1 MLFRPTRRDFL
12 KTVGV
17 AAAAAST
24 PAVAAR
30 VAAASSITDVKVSSP
45 LVSPPVA
52 LNRAPL
58 GQSRFYSLPLTSVRP
73 KGWLKRQM
81 EIQAAGLSGHLD
93 EFWPDLGPDSGWLG
107 GNGESWERGPYFL
120 DGLVPLAYQL
130 QDQKLIAKA
139 EKWLN
144 WTLQHQQANG
154 MIGPAKNDDWW
165 PRMVMLKVLTQYQ
178 EATRDSRVIPLMER
192 YFAFQTGEMPKRPLR
207 DWGKYRWQDEVL
219 SVVWL
224 YNRTGDRDLLR
235 LAELLR
241 QQGYN
246 WRQQFANFS
255 YTHKSNA
262 QELGL
267 KEGTAPPELAMQ
279 THGVNNAMGLKSS
292 ALWWLFSKQDGD
304 RDGVQQQLDALDRHH
319 GIPNGMFSADEH
331 LAGTNPS
338 QGVELCAVVEQM
350 FSLERSL
357 GILGSAALGD
367 RLEKIAYNAL
377 PGTLTDDMWA
387 HQYDQEPNQIR
398 CSLSQRPWTT
408 NGPESNLF
416 GLEPNFGCCTANM
429 HQGWPKITASLW
441 MADANG
447 GLAAAVY
454 APCEVR
460 AIVGRGVPVTI
471 DEETL
476 YPFRDDVVLTVRPE
490 HPVHFPMHLR
500 IPHWADN
507 TSIRVNGKATEGG
520 RSGSFAVLNRQW
532 KAGDQVEIQFPMRP
546 RVTRWYHNS
555 VAVERG
561 PIIFALNVAAD
572 WNKLRT
578 RGMTADWE
586 VQPKST
592 WNYALEVNEST
603 AESALKVTEQNAD
616 KDVFTL
622 NGAPVRIEVKGRRV
636 REWQETQGVAGELP
650 QSPTASSEPEEVLTL
665 VPYGAAKLRITAF
678 PELT

>member
-1 MLFRPTRRDFL
+1 MLIRSRRDFL

-17 AAAAAST
+17 AAAAASA

-30 VAAASSITDVKVSSP
+30 VAAASSVTDVKASSP
-45 LVSPPVA
+45 LVA
-52 LNRAPL
+52 NRAPL
-58 GQSRFYSLPLTSVRP
+58 GRSSFYALPLTSIRP

-93 EFWPDLGPDSGWLG
+93 EFWPDVGPESGWLG

-130 QDQKLIAKA
+130 QDQKLIGKA
-139 EKWLN
+139 EKWVN
-144 WTLQHQQANG
+144 WTLQHPQANG

-178 EATRDSRVIPLMER
+178 EATGDSRVIPLMER
-192 YFAFQTGEMPKRPLR
+192 YFAFQASEMPKRPLR
-207 DWGKYRWQDEVL
+207 DWGKYRWQDEAL

-224 YNRTGDRDLLR
+224 YNRTGNRDLLKF
-235 LAELLR
+235 AELLHT
-241 QQGYN
+241 QGYD
-246 WRQQFANFS
+246 WQKQFANFS
-255 YTHKSNA
+255 YTHKISV
-262 QELGL
+262 QELGF
-267 KEGTAPPELAMQ
+267 KEGAPPPDLAMQ
-279 THGVNNAMGLKSS
+279 THGVNNAMALKSS
-292 ALWWLFSKQDGD
+292 ALWWLFSKQDSD
-304 RDGVQQQLDALDRHH
+304 RDGVQQQLEALDRHH

-338 QGVELCAVVEQM
+338 QGIELCAVVEQM
-350 FSLERSL
+350 FSLEHSL
-357 GILGSAALGD
+357 AILGTAALGD

-387 HQYDQEPNQIR
+387 HQYDQEPNQIQ

-408 NGPESNLF
+408 NGPESNLY

-429 HQGWPKITASLW
+429 HQGWPKLTASLW
-441 MADANG
+441 MASASG

-454 APCEVR
+454 APCQVR
-460 AIVGRGVPVTI
+460 TTVAGGVPVAI

-476 YPFRDDVVLTVRPE
+476 YPFRGDVVLTVRPD
-490 HPVHFPMHLR
+490 HSVRFPMHLR
-500 IPHWADN
+500 IPQWADGA
-507 TSIRVNGKATEGG
+507 TIRVNGKATEGV
-520 RSGSFAVLNRQW
+520 STGSFTVLDREW
-532 KAGDQVEIQFPMRP
+532 KARDRVEIHFPMKP

-561 PIIFALNVAAD
+561 PVIFSLNVAAE
-572 WNKLRT
+572 WKKLRT

-586 VQPKST
+586 VQPKSA
-592 WNYALEVNEST
+592 WNYALAVNEKT
-603 AESALKVTEQNAD
+603 ADSALKVTEQKGD
-616 KDVFTL
+616 KEVFTL
-622 NGAPVRIEVKGRRV
+622 DSAPVRIEVKGRKV
-636 REWQETQGVAGELP
+636 QEWREIQGVAGELP
-650 QSPTASSEPEEVLTL
+650 QSPMATSEPEETLTL

-678 PELT
+678 PEVA

>member
-1 MLFRPTRRDFL
+1 MSLRSTRRDFL
-12 KTVGV
+12 KTVGI

-24 PAVAAR
+24 PAVAAS
-30 VAAASSITDVKVSSP
+30 VAAASSVADAKASSS
-45 LVSPPVA
+45 LVV
-52 LNRAPL
+52 NRAPL
-58 GQSRFYSLPLTSVRP
+58 GPSRFYSLPLTSIRP

-107 GNGESWERGPYFL
+107 GKGESWERGPYFL

-130 QDQKLIAKA
+130 QDQKLMGKA
-139 EKWLN
+139 EKWVN
-144 WTLQHQQANG
+144 WTLEHPQDNG

-192 YFAFQTGEMPKRPLR
+192 YFAFQASEMPKRPLR

-224 YNRTGDRDLLR
+224 YNRTGNRDLLQ
-235 LAELLR
+235 LAELLHK
-241 QQGYN
+241 QGYD

-255 YTHKSNA
+255 YTHKISV
-262 QELGL
+262 QELGF
-267 KEGTAPPELAMQ
+267 KEGAAIPDLAMQ
-279 THGVNNAMGLKSS
+279 THGVNNAMALKAS
-292 ALWWLFSKQDGD
+292 ALWWLFSKRDGD

-331 LAGTNPS
+331 FAGTNPS
-338 QGVELCAVVEQM
+338 QGIELCAVVEQM
-350 FSLERSL
+350 FSLEQSL
-357 GILGSAALGD
+357 AILGTADLGD

-387 HQYDQEPNQIR
+387 HQYDQEPNQIQ

-408 NGPESNLF
+408 NGPESNLY

-429 HQGWPKITASLW
+429 HQGWPKLTASLW

-447 GLAAAVY
+447 GLAAAIY

-460 AIVGRGVPVTI
+460 TTVGGGVPVTI
-471 DEETL
+471 EEETL
-476 YPFRDDVVLTVRPE
+476 YPFRGDVVLTVRPE
-490 HPVHFPMHLR
+490 HPVHFPMQLR

-507 TSIRVNGKATEGG
+507 ASIRVNGKAADGS
-520 RSGSFAVLNRQW
+520 RAGSFAVVNREW
-532 KAGDQVEIQFPMRP
+532 KAGDRVEIHFPMKP

-561 PIIFALNVAAD
+561 PVIFSLNVAAD
-572 WNKLRT
+572 WKKLRT

-586 VQPKST
+586 VQPKSP
-592 WNYALEVNEST
+592 WNYALEVNERT
-603 AESALKVTEQNAD
+603 AGSALKVTEQSAD

-622 NGAPVRIEVKGRRV
+622 NGAPLRIEVKGRRAP
-636 REWQETQGVAGELP
+636 EWQETQGVAGELP
-650 QSPTASSEPEEVLTL
+650 QSPMASSKPEETLTL

-678 PELT
+678 PEVA

>member
-1 MLFRPTRRDFL
+1 MSVRSRRDFL
-12 KTVGV
+12 KTIGV
-17 AAAAAST
+17 AAAAA
-24 PAVAAR
+24 PAVAAS
-30 VAAASSITDVKVSSP
+30 VAAASSVADLKVSSP
-45 LVSPPVA
+45 LVA
-52 LNRAPL
+52 NRAPL
-58 GQSRFYSLPLTSVRP
+58 GQSSFYPLPLTSIRP

-93 EFWPDLGPDSGWLG
+93 EFWPDVGPESGWLG

-130 QDQKLIAKA
+130 QDEKLIGKA
-139 EKWLN
+139 ERWVN
-144 WTLQHQQANG
+144 WTLQHPQANG

-178 EATRDSRVIPLMER
+178 EATQDPRVIPLMER
-192 YFAFQTGEMPKRPLR
+192 YFAFQANEMPKRPLR
-207 DWGKYRWQDEVL
+207 DWGKYRWQDEAL

-224 YNRTGDRDLLR
+224 YNRTGNRDLLKF
-235 LAELLR
+235 AELLHT
-241 QQGYN
+241 QGYD
-246 WRQQFANFS
+246 WQKQFASFS
-255 YTHKSNA
+255 YTHKISV
-262 QELGL
+262 QELGFQ
-267 KEGTAPPELAMQ
+267 EGAPPPDLAMQ
-279 THGVNNAMGLKSS
+279 THGVNNAMALKSS

-304 RDGVQQQLDALDRHH
+304 RDGVQQQLDALDRYH

-338 QGVELCAVVEQM
+338 QGIELCAVVEQM
-350 FSLERSL
+350 FSLEHSL
-357 GILGSAALGD
+357 AILGTAALGD

-387 HQYDQEPNQIR
+387 HQYDQEPNQIQ

-408 NGPESNLF
+408 NGPESNLY

-429 HQGWPKITASLW
+429 HQGWPKLTARLW
-441 MADANG
+441 MASASG

-460 AIVGRGVPVTI
+460 TTVAGGVAVTI

-476 YPFRDDVVLTVRPE
+476 YPFRGDVVLTVRPE
-490 HPVHFPMHLR
+490 HSVHFPMHLR
-500 IPHWADN
+500 IPQWADGAN
-507 TSIRVNGKATEGG
+507 IRVNGKATEGG
-520 RSGSFAVLNRQW
+520 RAGSFAVVNREW
-532 KAGDQVEIQFPMRP
+532 KTGDRVEIHFPMKP

-561 PIIFALNVAAD
+561 PVIFSLNVAAD
-572 WNKLRT
+572 WKKLRT

-586 VQPKST
+586 VQPKSG
-592 WNYALEVNEST
+592 WNYALEVNEKT
-603 AESALKVTEQNAD
+603 AESGLKVTEQKAN

-622 NGAPVRIEVKGRRV
+622 NGAPVRIEVKGRKV
-636 REWQETQGVAGELP
+636 QEWRETQGVAGELP
-650 QSPTASSEPEEVLTL
+650 QSPMASNETEETLTL

-678 PELT
+678 PEVA

>member
-1 MLFRPTRRDFL
+1 MLIRSRRDFL

-17 AAAAAST
+17 AAAAASA

-30 VAAASSITDVKVSSP
+30 VAAASSVTDVKASSP
-45 LVSPPVA
+45 LVA
-52 LNRAPL
+52 NRAPL
-58 GQSRFYSLPLTSVRP
+58 GQSSFYPFPLTSIRP

-93 EFWPDLGPDSGWLG
+93 EFWPDVGPESGWLG

-130 QDQKLIAKA
+130 QDQKLIGKA
-139 EKWLN
+139 EKWVN
-144 WTLQHQQANG
+144 WTLQHPQANG

-178 EATRDSRVIPLMER
+178 EATGDSRVIPLMER
-192 YFAFQTGEMPKRPLR
+192 YFAFQASEMPKRPLR
-207 DWGKYRWQDEVL
+207 DWGKYRWQDEAL

-224 YNRTGDRDLLR
+224 YNRTGNRDLLKF
-235 LAELLR
+235 AELLHT
-241 QQGYN
+241 QGYD
-246 WRQQFANFS
+246 WQKQFANFS
-255 YTHKSNA
+255 YTHKISV
-262 QELGL
+262 QELGF
-267 KEGTAPPELAMQ
+267 KEGAPPPDLAMQ
-279 THGVNNAMGLKSS
+279 THGVNNAMALKSS
-292 ALWWLFSKQDGD
+292 ALWWLFSKQDSD
-304 RDGVQQQLDALDRHH
+304 RDGVQQQLEALDRHH

-338 QGVELCAVVEQM
+338 QGIELCAVVEQM
-350 FSLERSL
+350 FSLEHSL
-357 GILGSAALGD
+357 AILGTAALGD

-387 HQYDQEPNQIR
+387 HQYDQEPNQIQ

-408 NGPESNLF
+408 NGPESNLY

-429 HQGWPKITASLW
+429 HQGWPKLTASLW
-441 MADANG
+441 MASASG

-454 APCEVR
+454 APCQVR
-460 AIVGRGVPVTI
+460 TTVAGGVPVAI

-476 YPFRDDVVLTVRPE
+476 YPFRGDVVLTVRPD
-490 HPVHFPMHLR
+490 HSVRFPMHLR
-500 IPHWADN
+500 IPQWADGA
-507 TSIRVNGKATEGG
+507 TIRVNGKATEGV
-520 RSGSFAVLNRQW
+520 SAGSFTVLDREW
-532 KAGDQVEIQFPMRP
+532 KARDRVEIHFPMKP

-561 PIIFALNVAAD
+561 PVIFSLNVAAE
-572 WNKLRT
+572 WKKLRT

-586 VQPKST
+586 VQPKSA
-592 WNYALEVNEST
+592 WNYALAVNEKA
-603 AESALKVTEQNAD
+603 AESALKVTEQKGD

-622 NGAPVRIEVKGRRV
+622 DGAPVRIEVKGRKV
-636 REWQETQGVAGELP
+636 KEWREIQGVAGDLP
-650 QSPTASSEPEEVLTL
+650 ESPMATSEPEETLTL

-678 PELT
+678 PEVA

>member
-1 MLFRPTRRDFL
+1 MSVRSRRDFL

-17 AAAAAST
+17 AAAAVAT
-24 PAVAAR
+24 PGVATR
-30 VAAASSITDVKVSSP
+30 VAAASRVTDVKVSSP
-45 LVSPPVA
+45 LVA
-52 LNRAPL
+52 NRAPL
-58 GQSRFYSLPLTSVRP
+58 GQSNFYSLPLTSIRP

-93 EFWPDLGPDSGWLG
+93 EFWPDVGPESGWLG

-130 QDQKLIAKA
+130 QDQKLIGKA
-139 EKWLN
+139 ERWVN
-144 WTLQHQQANG
+144 WTLQHPQANG

-178 EATRDSRVIPLMER
+178 EATRDARVIPLMER
-192 YFAFQTGEMPKRPLR
+192 YFAFQASEMPKRQLR

-224 YNRTGDRDLLR
+224 YNRTGNRDLLK
-235 LAELLR
+235 LAELLHE
-241 QQGYN
+241 QGYD
-246 WRQQFANFS
+246 WQKQFANFS
-255 YTHKSNA
+255 YTHKISV
-262 QELGL
+262 QELGF
-267 KEGTAPPELAMQ
+267 KEGAPPPDLAMQ
-279 THGVNNAMGLKSS
+279 THGVNNAMALKSS
-292 ALWWLFSKQDGD
+292 ALWWLFSKQDRD
-304 RDGVQQQLDALDRHH
+304 RDGVQQQLDALDQHH

-338 QGVELCAVVEQM
+338 QGIELCAVVEQM
-350 FSLERSL
+350 FSLEQSL
-357 GILGSAALGD
+357 GILGTAALGD
-367 RLEKIAYNAL
+367 RLEKVAYNAL

-387 HQYDQEPNQIR
+387 HQYDQEPNQIQ
-398 CSLSQRPWTT
+398 CSLSERPWTT
-408 NGPESNLF
+408 NGPESNLY

-429 HQGWPKITASLW
+429 HQGWPKLTASLW
-441 MADANG
+441 MAGASG

-460 AIVGRGVPVTI
+460 TTVAGGVPVSI

-476 YPFRDDVVLTVRPE
+476 YPFRGDVVLTVRPE
-490 HPVHFPMHLR
+490 RTVHFPMHLR
-500 IPHWADN
+500 IPQWAEGA
-507 TSIRVNGKATEGG
+507 SIRINGKATEAV
-520 RSGSFAVLNRQW
+520 RAGSFAAVNREW
-532 KAGDQVEIQFPMRP
+532 KAGDRVEIHFPMKP

-561 PIIFALNVAAD
+561 PVVFSLNVAAD
-572 WNKLRT
+572 WKKLRT

-586 VQPKST
+586 VQPKSA
-592 WNYALEVNEST
+592 WNYALEVNEKT
-603 AESALKVTEQNAD
+603 AQSGLKVTEQKTD

-622 NGAPVRIEVKGRRV
+622 NGAPVRIEVKGRKV
-636 REWQETQGVAGELP
+636 PEWRETQGVAGELP
-650 QSPTASSEPEEVLTL
+650 QSPMASNETEETLTL

-678 PELT
+678 PEVA

>member
-1 MLFRPTRRDFL
+1 MSYRSTRRDFL
-12 KTVGV
+12 KTVSV
-17 AAAAAST
+17 AAAAAAT

-30 VAAASSITDVKVSSP
+30 VAAASRVSEAKMSSP
-45 LVSPPVA
+45 LVA
-52 LNRAPL
+52 NRAPL
-58 GQSRFYSLPLTSVRP
+58 GQSNFYSLPLTSIRP

-93 EFWPDLGPDSGWLG
+93 EFWPDVGSESGWLG

-130 QDQKLIAKA
+130 QDQKLISKA
-139 EKWLN
+139 EKWVN
-144 WTLQHQQANG
+144 WTLQHPQANG
-154 MIGPAKNDDWW
+154 MIGPTKNDDWW

-178 EATRDSRVIPLMER
+178 EATQDPRVIPLMER
-192 YFAFQTGEMPKRPLR
+192 YFAFQANEMPKRPLR
-207 DWGKYRWQDEVL
+207 DWGKYRWQDEAL

-224 YNRTGDRDLLR
+224 YNRTGNRDLLKF
-235 LAELLR
+235 AELLHT
-241 QQGYN
+241 QGYD
-246 WRQQFANFS
+246 WQKQFANFS
-255 YTHKSNA
+255 YTHKISV
-262 QELGL
+262 QELGF
-267 KEGTAPPELAMQ
+267 KEGAPPPDLAMQ
-279 THGVNNAMGLKSS
+279 THGVNNAMALKSS

-304 RDGVQQQLDALDRHH
+304 RDGVQQQLDALDRYH

-338 QGVELCAVVEQM
+338 QGIELCAVVEQM
-350 FSLERSL
+350 FSLEHSL
-357 GILGSAALGD
+357 AILGTAALGD

-387 HQYDQEPNQIR
+387 HQYDQEPNQIQ

-408 NGPESNLF
+408 NGPESNLY

-429 HQGWPKITASLW
+429 HQGWPKLTASLW
-441 MADANG
+441 MASASG

-460 AIVGRGVPVTI
+460 TTVAGGVTVTI

-476 YPFRDDVVLTVRPE
+476 YPFRGDVVLTVRPE
-490 HPVHFPMHLR
+490 HSVHFPMHLR
-500 IPHWADN
+500 IPQWADGA
-507 TSIRVNGKATEGG
+507 SIRVNGKATEGG
-520 RSGSFAVLNRQW
+520 RAGSFAVVNREW
-532 KAGDQVEIQFPMRP
+532 KTGDRVEIHFPMKP

-561 PIIFALNVAAD
+561 PVIFSLNVAAD
-572 WNKLRT
+572 WKKLRT

-586 VQPKST
+586 VQPKSG
-592 WNYALEVNEST
+592 WNYALEVNEKT
-603 AESALKVTEQNAD
+603 AESGLKVTEQKAD
-616 KDVFTL
+616 KDVFTV
-622 NGAPVRIEVKGRRV
+622 NGAPVRIEVKGRKV
-636 REWQETQGVAGELP
+636 PGWREAQGVAGELP
-650 QSPTASSEPEEVLTL
+650 QSPTASSEREETLTL

-678 PELT
+678 PEVT